1 MIHPNTELRLVDA
14 QIGYG
19 VFASSPIPKGSILY
33 VQDQLEIRVS
43 PELYVKLD
51 HASRAAVE
59 KYSFIDPEGTR
70 ILSWDIAKYVN
81 HSCSP
86 NSLSTVWGFEIAIRD
101 IEAGEEITDDYG
113 LFNLEWEMECSCG
126 QKDCRKSIRAD
137 QAKHLYRKWDREI
150 RSAMSQFEMVTQ
162 PLLPCMDEQTR
173 VAAFEYLS
181 SKRKYRSVRH
191 LLKPIQ
197 SIGAVA

>member
-1 MIHPNTELRLVDA
+1 MIHPNTELRFVDS

-33 VQDQLEIRVS
+33 VQDQLEIRVT
-43 PELYVKLD
+43 PELYATLGD
-51 HASRAAVE
+51 ASRAAVE
-59 KYSFIDPEGTR
+59 KYSFIDPEGIR

-101 IEAGEEITDDYG
+101 IEAGEEVTDDYG
-113 LFNLEWEMECSCG
+113 LFNLDWEMECSCG
-126 QKDCRKSIRAD
+126 HKHCRQSIRAD
-137 QAKHLYRKWDREI
+137 QANRLYRKWDREI
-150 RSAMSQFEMVTQ
+150 RSAMSQFALGDQ

-173 VAAFEYLS
+173 VAIYDYLNGN
-181 SKRKYRSVRH
+181 RKYRSVRH

-197 SIGAVA
+197 SIGEVA